1 VTGLQPSFLF
11 VTCQRGAE
19 PAIKHEIARDWPQM
33 RFAYSRPGFLTFRL
47 PADHAL
53 AADWELGSV
62 FARTH
67 GFSIGKIDV
76 GDAQA
81 KARQLWEQG
90 AVLRPRRLHV
100 WQRDRDRPGRR
111 GYEPGITEEATALR
125 NFLLENRP
133 GELTELE
140 AEPIA
145 SPGDCVLDCILID
158 EHQWWLGMHRARS
171 LVSRYPG
178 GFLAIEPPIPMVSR
192 AYLKMEE
199 ALRWSELPIRAGDR
213 CAEIGA
219 APGGSSQALLDRGLL
234 VTGIDPAEMD
244 PAILAR
250 PHFTHV
256 RKRGHEV
263 RRREFSK
270 TRWLMA
276 DMNVAPRYTLDVV
289 EGIVTHRGVN
299 IRGMILTLKLL
310 QWRLAEEIPR
320 YLERIRSWGYD
331 EVRARQ
337 LQYNRQEICV
347 AALRATPPR
356 KPPDDPVA
364 ERSRHAACV

>member
-1 VTGLQPSFLF
+1 
-11 VTCQRGAE
+11 
-19 PAIKHEIARDWPQM
+19 
-33 RFAYSRPGFLTFRL
+33 
-47 PADHAL
+47 
-53 AADWELGSV
+53 
-62 FARTH
+62 
-67 GFSIGKIDV
+67 
-76 GDAQA
+76 
-81 KARQLWEQG
+81 
-90 AVLRPRRLHV
+90 
-100 WQRDRDRPGRR
+100 
-111 GYEPGITEEATALR
+111 
-125 NFLLENRP
+125 
-133 GELTELE
+133 
-140 AEPIA
+140 
-145 SPGDCVLDCILID
+145 VLDCILID

-347 AALRATPPR
+347 AALRATPPSKTAR
-356 KPPDDPVA
+356 RP
-364 ERSRHAACV
+364 RS